1 MPIYEYQCEECGH
14 VVEALQRMSDPPLS
28 DCPRCVSPGSAD
40 GNVDGGRGGTLR
52 KMLSAHVVGSAP
64 SKRSAGPPPSCGG
77 CQNAGGCP
85 MAQ

>member
-28 DCPRCVSPGSAD
+28 DCPQCSSD
-40 GNVDGGRGGTLR
+40 GAQDQDRVTGTLR
-52 KMLSAHVVGSAP
+52 KMLSAHVVGSAGP
-64 SKRSAGPPPSCGG
+64 KRSAGPPPSCGG